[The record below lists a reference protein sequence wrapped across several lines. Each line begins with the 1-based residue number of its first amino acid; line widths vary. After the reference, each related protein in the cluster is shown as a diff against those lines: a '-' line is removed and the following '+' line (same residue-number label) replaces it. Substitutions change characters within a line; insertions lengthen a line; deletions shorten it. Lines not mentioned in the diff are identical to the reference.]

1 MEEPNEEEKG
11 EREIRGG
18 RAKTMGH
25 LRYHME
31 TWHNRRFMKWAN
43 NMDIKNEMD
52 IYYNQLKL
60 PI

>member
-31 TWHNRRFMKWAN
+31 T
-43 NMDIKNEMD
+43 
-52 IYYNQLKL
+52 
-60 PI
+60 